1 MLVAIRSAIAR
12 SEIDSQRALEALWDY
27 RDLPITRYDQLDLL
41 TRGFGLRDNF
51 TASDAMYVA
60 LAELFD
66 GTLLTA
72 DRRLARAVLTHT
84 RLAVEEI

>member
-1 MLVAIRSAIAR
+1 VLVAIRSAIAR
-12 SEIDSQRALEALWDY
+12 SEIDRQRALEALWDY
-27 RDLPITRYDQLDLL
+27 RDRPITWHDQLDLL
-41 TRGFGLRDNF
+41 TRVFGLRDNF
-51 TASDAMYVA
+51 TASDAMHVA

-66 GTLLTA
+66 ATMLTG